1 MKFVY
6 MCSTKK
12 TFPKRPFPNLGPIL
26 KQSIERGSGFLLN
39 VRGKIE
45 FILGFSDILGV
56 AKAFFTLAKVDK
68 EFLQVNPC
76 NLFLF
81 NDLVLLQLSFCSEV
95 LLLDE
100 RHSFFRDKNYIFL
113 ASQLVLV
120 KGYTFNLDKL
130 H

>member
-1 MKFVY
+1 MKFVS

-26 KQSIERGSGFLLN
+26 KESIERGSGFLLS

-81 NDLVLLQLSFCSEV
+81 NDLALLQLEFCSEV